1 MRNMIVLAFLAP
13 TLASSTYALADPA
26 STDPNLSAESVR
38 KDLECRAL
46 AASSASNES
55 AYKLFKLIE
64 KDGAAIEASEKKYFD
79 RFDADKTITLTGMV
93 NEFQWR
99 NPHAQIKLTV
109 MNKQGQAD
117 QQWIIEMNSAAALA
131 RLGWRPK
138 TLTPG
143 MPITVTIHPLR
154 DGSNAGHLLTAG
166 LLPDGTQISGGRDRP
181 GLVQQS
187 RQQAAAA
194 ESAIAELQI
203 KQRLLGCEH

>member
-1 MRNMIVLAFLAP
+1 MRKIIVLVFLATV

-26 STDPNLSAESVR
+26 STDPNLSAE
-38 KDLECRAL
+38 CRAAMDL
-46 AASSASNES
+46 VASSARSES
-55 AYKLFKLIE
+55 LYKSLIE
-64 KDGAAIEASEKKYFD
+64 NGAAIEASEEKYFD

-99 NPHAQIKLTV
+99 NPHARIMLTV
-109 MNKQGQAD
+109 RNEQGRAD
-117 QQWIIEMNSAAALA
+117 QQWVIEMNTAAGLA

-143 MPITVTIHPLR
+143 MLITVTIHPLR

-166 LLPDGTQISGGRDRP
+166 LPDGTQMNGGRDRP
-181 GLVQQS
+181 GLLQQI

-194 ESAIAELQI
+194 ESAVAELVK
-203 KQRLLGCEH
+203 KQRLLGCDH

>member
-1 MRNMIVLAFLAP
+1 MRKIIDLVFLATV

-26 STDPNLSAESVR
+26 STDPKLSAE
-38 KDLECRAL
+38 CRAAMDL
-46 AASSASNES
+46 VARSES
-55 AYKLFKLIE
+55 LYKSLIE
-64 KDGAAIEASEKKYFD
+64 NGAAIEASEKKYFD
-79 RFDADKTITLTGMV
+79 RFNADKTITLTGTV

-99 NPHAQIKLTV
+99 NPHARIMLTV
-109 MNKQGQAD
+109 RNEQGQAD
-117 QQWIIEMNSAAALA
+117 QQWVIEMNTAAALA

-166 LLPDGTQISGGRDRP
+166 LPDGTQMNGGRDRP
-181 GLVQQS
+181 DLLQQI

-194 ESAIAELQI
+194 ESAVAELEK
-203 KQRLLGCEH
+203 KQRLLGCDH